1 MSGEVADLDWRG
13 AAGSLL
19 VTGARVFDPRT
30 GIDETRD
37 VVVRDGR
44 IAELAAAGKGEVPEG
59 GERIEADGMVAMPAF
74 FDPHVHLRHVGQS
87 HKEEIETGTRA
98 AAAGGYCGVVAMA
111 NTEPPTDEPEIVAAM
126 REEASRD
133 AAVPTGFVGT
143 VTVGMRGEELTE
155 MAALRDAGAVGF
167 SDDGLPIRSAR
178 VMRRA
183 LQYQHLVGGNILLHE
198 EDPELT
204 GDGVMGEGAVS
215 AELGL
220 AGVPETS
227 ESTMILRDAAL
238 CLYENAR
245 AHVQHLSSRR
255 SVEAIEFAKGQGT
268 PITAE
273 VTPHHLVLTDEA
285 VRSLDARFKMNPP
298 LRTEDDRQA
307 LIDALR
313 SGVVDCIGT
322 DHAPHASHEKEV
334 PFEGALMGVTGLE
347 TAFPVMYT
355 ELVEP
360 GVLDLATIVN
370 GLTAG
375 AALFDFEL
383 PQITPDAQANIV
395 LVDLEAEWEAGAD
408 GWESRSSNSCFAGRR
423 LRSRPVMTIIEG
435 AVAYRQ
441 RAFRMEAVS

>member
-1 MSGEVADLDWRG
+1 MSGEIADLDWRG
-13 AAGSLL
+13 GPGSVL
-19 VTGARVFDPRT
+19 VSGARVFDPRS
-30 GIDETRD
+30 GLDEVRD

-44 IAELAAAGKGEVPEG
+44 IAELAAAGAGELPEG
-59 GERIEADGMVAMPAF
+59 AGRIEAGGLVAMPAF

-111 NTEPPTDEPEIVAAM
+111 NTEPPTDEPETIAAM

-133 AAVPTGFVGT
+133 AAVPTGFVAT
-143 VTVGMRGEELTE
+143 VTMGMRGEELTE
-155 MAALRDAGAVGF
+155 MAALREAGAIGF

-178 VMRRA
+178 VMARA

-204 GDGVMGEGAVS
+204 GDGVMGEGVVS

-227 ESTMILRDAAL
+227 ESTMIARDAAL

-255 SVEAIEFAKGQGT
+255 SVEAIEFAKGQGS

-285 VRSLDARFKMNPP
+285 VRSLDSRFKMNPP
-298 LRTEDDRQA
+298 LRTEDDRRA
-307 LIDALR
+307 LIEALR
-313 SGVVDCIGT
+313 SGAVDCIGT
-322 DHAPHASHEKEV
+322 DHAPHATHEKEV
-334 PFEGALMGVTGLE
+334 PFEQALMGVTGLE
-347 TAFPVMYT
+347 TAFAVLYT
-355 ELVEP
+355 DLVEP
-360 GVLDLATIVN
+360 GVLDLATIVA

-375 AALFDFEL
+375 ATLFDLAL
-383 PQITPDAQANIV
+383 PRIAPDAQANLV
-395 LVDLEAEWEAGAD
+395 LIDLDAEWEAGAD

-423 LRSRPVMTIIEG
+423 LRSRPVMTIVDGE
-435 AVAYRQ
+435 VAYRQ

>member
-1 MSGEVADLDWRG
+1 MSSEVADLDWRG
-13 AAGSLL
+13 SAGSLL
-19 VTGARVFDPRT
+19 VAGARVFDPRSEL
-30 GIDETRD
+30 DEVRD
-37 VVVRDGR
+37 LIVRDGR
-44 IAELAAAGKGEVPEG
+44 IAAIAEAGSGEVPEG
-59 GERIEADGMVAMPAF
+59 GERIEADGLIALPAF

-87 HKEEIETGTRA
+87 HKEEIETGTRS
-98 AAAGGYCGVVAMA
+98 AAAGGYCGVIAMA
-111 NTEPPTDEPEIVAAM
+111 NTEPPTDEPEIIAAM

-155 MAALRDAGAVGF
+155 MAALREAGAVGF

-204 GDGVMGEGAVS
+204 GHGVMGEGAVS

-227 ESTMILRDAAL
+227 ESTMILRDGAL
-238 CLYENAR
+238 CLYEGAR

-255 SVEAIEFAKGQGT
+255 SVEAVEFAKGQGS

-285 VRSLDARFKMNPP
+285 VRSLDAHFKMNPP
-298 LRTEDDRQA
+298 LRTEDDRQS
-307 LIDALR
+307 LIEALR
-313 SGVVDCIGT
+313 SGTVDCIGT
-322 DHAPHASHEKEV
+322 DHAPHAAHEKEV
-334 PFEGALMGVTGLE
+334 PFEQALMGVTGLE
-347 TAFPVMYT
+347 TAFPVLYT
-355 ELVEP
+355 ELIEP
-360 GVLDLATIVN
+360 GILDLATIVN

-375 AALFDFEL
+375 ASLFDIEP
-383 PQITPDAQANIV
+383 PQIAPDAQANIV
-395 LVDLEAEWEAGAD
+395 LVDLGAEWEAGAD

-423 LRSRPVMTIIEG
+423 LRSRPVLTIIEG